1 MTTTAIILSGLLGLI
16 VAGLATYIGN
26 LISQKVTITH
36 WIINLILGIL
46 GSIASTQLLPGAFG
60 PIVAGVSL
68 IPSIVGSL
76 VLAGVGTWTINFL
89 KKK

>member
-16 VAGLATYIGN
+16 VAGLATYIGQ
-26 LISQKVTITH
+26 LISKKVTTSY
-36 WIINLILGIL
+36 WIVNLILGIL
-46 GSIASTQLLPGAFG
+46 GSVAATQLLPGAFG
-60 PIVAGVSL
+60 PMLAGVSL
-68 IPSIVGSL
+68 IPSIIGSL